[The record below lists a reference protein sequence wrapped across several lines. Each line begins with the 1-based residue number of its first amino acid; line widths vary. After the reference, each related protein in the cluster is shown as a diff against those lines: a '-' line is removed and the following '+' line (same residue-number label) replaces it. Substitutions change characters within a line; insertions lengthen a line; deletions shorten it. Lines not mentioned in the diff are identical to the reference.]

1 MKKLKIILPSKWFCF
16 LLLAITF
23 LVCIHFFLSPH
34 SSKYTGSETTFTGTI
49 MNIEV
54 SGGMLSLEIMG
65 KEKLIGSYFF
75 LTEEEKDSFLVTY
88 SLGDTIYFEGNLVLP
103 SKNSVFNLFNYKE
116 YLERKEIYYLV
127 EIIMIQKIDSS
138 KNLLYQLKNKIN
150 HHISKYQ
157 SSSYLQAFLLG
168 DTSKIDDD
176 ILATYQKN
184 GVSHLLAISGMH
196 VSFLSGML
204 LLLFKKI
211 RFSTLIQYLS
221 VIIFLLFYMILSGNT
236 PSISRAVILFSLIS
250 INKVFDLKIST
261 LQLLLITFCL
271 LVINNPNILFDVGF
285 EYSFL
290 ISFYLI
296 LFQKKLNQD
305 SYLKG
310 LFQISFF
317 SFLVSLPISIFYFYQ
332 VNLFSILLNLVFVP
346 LVSFIIFPLSF
357 LTFLLPFLDSVF
369 SFLTQFMETLSLF
382 FSNHLSFL
390 LIFRKPHLVWIIFYY
405 FFLLLFRYDYKK
417 IGSLVIILLLSYQYF
432 YLFLFP
438 QTFFIMIDVGQG
450 DSLLIHSNNHTLL
463 VDTGGK
469 IEYKREK
476 WQIRKTKTIAEKT
489 LIPLLKS
496 YGIRKLD
503 YLILTHGDTD
513 HMKEANNLVR
523 NFSVSQVIF
532 NPDSYNDLELSLIK
546 LLEQRKIKY
555 YQNVKRVGLG
565 NLQLS
570 FLNTKL
576 YDNENDNS
584 NVLYFSYFNFQFLLM
599 GDASKKRESDILV
612 NYNLQNIDFLKVG
625 HHGSNT
631 SSSKEFISKISPKYS
646 LISVGKDNRYGH
658 PKDSVLDILK
668 DTKIYRTDING
679 SIEIQLKKNKYKIR
693 TCSP

>member
-1 MKKLKIILPSKWFCF
+1 
-16 LLLAITF
+16 
-23 LVCIHFFLSPH
+23 
-34 SSKYTGSETTFTGTI
+34 

-679 SIEIQLKKNKYKIR
+679 SIEIQLKKNKYKIS

>member
-1 MKKLKIILPSKWFCF
+1 
-16 LLLAITF
+16 
-23 LVCIHFFLSPH
+23 
-34 SSKYTGSETTFTGTI
+34 

-127 EIIMIQKIDSS
+127 EIITIQKIDSS

-390 LIFRKPHLVWIIFYY
+390 LIFRKPHLVWILFYY

-417 IGSLVIILLLSYQYF
+417 IGSLGIILLLSYQYF

-523 NFSVSQVIF
+523 DFSVSQVIF

-646 LISVGKDNRYGH
+646 LISVGKDNRYCH

-693 TCSP
+693 ACSP

>member
-1 MKKLKIILPSKWFCF
+1 
-16 LLLAITF
+16 
-23 LVCIHFFLSPH
+23 
-34 SSKYTGSETTFTGTI
+34 

-75 LTEEEKDSFLVTY
+75 LTEEEKDSFLVSY

-168 DTSKIDDD
+168 DMSKIDDD

-221 VIIFLLFYMILSGNT
+221 VILFLLFYMILSGNT

-317 SFLVSLPISIFYFYQ
+317 SFLVSLPISILYFYQ
-332 VNLFSILLNLVFVP
+332 VNLFSIFLNLVFVP

-390 LIFRKPHLVWIIFYY
+390 LIFRKPHLVWIFFYY

-417 IGSLVIILLLSYQYF
+417 IGSLGIILLLSYQYF

-523 NFSVSQVIF
+523 EFPVSQVIF

-646 LISVGKDNRYGH
+646 LISVGKDNHYGH

>member
-1 MKKLKIILPSKWFCF
+1 
-16 LLLAITF
+16 
-23 LVCIHFFLSPH
+23 
-34 SSKYTGSETTFTGTI
+34 

-75 LTEEEKDSFLVTY
+75 LTEEEKDSFLVSY

-103 SKNSVFNLFNYKE
+103 SKNSIFNLFNYKE

-369 SFLTQFMETLSLF
+369 SFLTQFMETLSLL

-390 LIFRKPHLVWIIFYY
+390 LIFRKPHLVWILFYY

-417 IGSLVIILLLSYQYF
+417 IGSLGIILLLSYQYF

-523 NFSVSQVIF
+523 DFSVSQVIF

-546 LLEQRKIKY
+546 LLERRKIKY

-693 TCSP
+693 ACSP

>member
-1 MKKLKIILPSKWFCF
+1 
-16 LLLAITF
+16 
-23 LVCIHFFLSPH
+23 
-34 SSKYTGSETTFTGTI
+34 
-49 MNIEV
+49 
-54 SGGMLSLEIMG
+54 
-65 KEKLIGSYFF
+65 
-75 LTEEEKDSFLVTY
+75 
-88 SLGDTIYFEGNLVLP
+88 
-103 SKNSVFNLFNYKE
+103 
-116 YLERKEIYYLV
+116 
-127 EIIMIQKIDSS
+127 
-138 KNLLYQLKNKIN
+138 
-150 HHISKYQ
+150 
-157 SSSYLQAFLLG
+157 
-168 DTSKIDDD
+168 
-176 ILATYQKN
+176 
-184 GVSHLLAISGMH
+184 
-196 VSFLSGML
+196 
-204 LLLFKKI
+204 
-211 RFSTLIQYLS
+211 
-221 VIIFLLFYMILSGNT
+221 MILSGNT

-369 SFLTQFMETLSLF
+369 SFLTQFMETLSLL
-382 FSNHLSFL
+382 FSNHLAFL
-390 LIFRKPHLVWIIFYY
+390 LIFRKPHLVWILFYY

-417 IGSLVIILLLSYQYF
+417 IGSLGIILLLSYQYF

-476 WQIRKTKTIAEKT
+476 WQIRKTKNIAEKT

-523 NFSVSQVIF
+523 DFSVSQVIF

>member
-1 MKKLKIILPSKWFCF
+1 
-16 LLLAITF
+16 
-23 LVCIHFFLSPH
+23 
-34 SSKYTGSETTFTGTI
+34 

-75 LTEEEKDSFLVTY
+75 LTEEEKDSFLVSY

-168 DTSKIDDD
+168 DMSKIDDD

-221 VIIFLLFYMILSGNT
+221 VILFLLFYMILSGNT

-317 SFLVSLPISIFYFYQ
+317 SFLVSLPISILYFYQ
-332 VNLFSILLNLVFVP
+332 VNLFSIFLNLVFVP

-390 LIFRKPHLVWIIFYY
+390 LIFRKPHLVWIFFYY

-417 IGSLVIILLLSYQYF
+417 IGSLGIILLLSYQYF

-523 NFSVSQVIF
+523 DFSVSQVIF

-546 LLEQRKIKY
+546 LLERRKIKY

>member
-1 MKKLKIILPSKWFCF
+1 
-16 LLLAITF
+16 
-23 LVCIHFFLSPH
+23 
-34 SSKYTGSETTFTGTI
+34 

-127 EIIMIQKIDSS
+127 EIITIQKIDSS

-196 VSFLSGML
+196 VSFLCGML

-221 VIIFLLFYMILSGNT
+221 VILFLLFYMILSGNT

-250 INKVFDLKIST
+250 INKIFDLKIST

-332 VNLFSILLNLVFVP
+332 VNLFSIFLNLVFVP

-390 LIFRKPHLVWIIFYY
+390 LIFRKPHLIWILFYY

-417 IGSLVIILLLSYQYF
+417 IGSLGIILLLSYQYF

-476 WQIRKTKTIAEKT
+476 WQIRETKTIAEKT

-523 NFSVSQVIF
+523 DFSVSQVIF

-546 LLEQRKIKY
+546 LLERRKIKY

>member
-1 MKKLKIILPSKWFCF
+1 
-16 LLLAITF
+16 
-23 LVCIHFFLSPH
+23 
-34 SSKYTGSETTFTGTI
+34 

-75 LTEEEKDSFLVTY
+75 LTEEEKDSFLVSY

-168 DTSKIDDD
+168 DMSKIDDD

-221 VIIFLLFYMILSGNT
+221 VILFLLFYMILSGNT
-236 PSISRAVILFSLIS
+236 PSINRAVILFSLIS

-332 VNLFSILLNLVFVP
+332 VNLFSIFLNLVFVP

-390 LIFRKPHLVWIIFYY
+390 LIFRKPHLIWILFYY

-417 IGSLVIILLLSYQYF
+417 IGSLGIILLLSYQYF

-523 NFSVSQVIF
+523 DFSVSQVIF

-546 LLEQRKIKY
+546 LLERRKIKY

>member
-1 MKKLKIILPSKWFCF
+1 
-16 LLLAITF
+16 
-23 LVCIHFFLSPH
+23 
-34 SSKYTGSETTFTGTI
+34 

-127 EIIMIQKIDSS
+127 EIITIQKIDSS

-390 LIFRKPHLVWIIFYY
+390 LIFRKPHLVWILFYY

-417 IGSLVIILLLSYQYF
+417 IGSLGIILLLSYQYF

-503 YLILTHGDTD
+503 YLILTHG
-513 HMKEANNLVR
+513 H
-523 NFSVSQVIF
+523 
-532 NPDSYNDLELSLIK
+532 
-546 LLEQRKIKY
+546 
-555 YQNVKRVGLG
+555 
-565 NLQLS
+565 
-570 FLNTKL
+570 
-576 YDNENDNS
+576 
-584 NVLYFSYFNFQFLLM
+584 
-599 GDASKKRESDILV
+599 
-612 NYNLQNIDFLKVG
+612 
-625 HHGSNT
+625 
-631 SSSKEFISKISPKYS
+631 
-646 LISVGKDNRYGH
+646 
-658 PKDSVLDILK
+658 
-668 DTKIYRTDING
+668 
-679 SIEIQLKKNKYKIR
+679 
-693 TCSP
+693 

>member
-1 MKKLKIILPSKWFCF
+1 
-16 LLLAITF
+16 
-23 LVCIHFFLSPH
+23 
-34 SSKYTGSETTFTGTI
+34 

-127 EIIMIQKIDSS
+127 EIITIQKIDSS

-332 VNLFSILLNLVFVP
+332 VNLFSIFLNLVFVP
-346 LVSFIIFPLSF
+346 LVSFIIFPFSF

-390 LIFRKPHLVWIIFYY
+390 LIFRKPHLVWILFYY
-405 FFLLLFRYDYKK
+405 LFLLLFRYDYKK
-417 IGSLVIILLLSYQYF
+417 IGSLGIILLLSYQYF

-469 IEYKREK
+469 IEYKRKK

-523 NFSVSQVIF
+523 DFSVSQVIF

-693 TCSP
+693 ACSP